1 MILWRLIVRLIG
13 VVFVSVL
20 ALAGLAIA
28 AYCLDGAIKLGS
40 LRPDR
45 LLSLPTVRHRVGDFL
60 TQMAS
65 PGPVAA
71 LSLLC
76 GVGAVLLGLWLLV
89 GVLRR
94 PKERLALLESD
105 GSAGDL
111 DARPGVLRE
120 MLRALAEAPRQASA
134 VARPKLSL
142 ARRGTGGRV
151 TVVAKRSSTS
161 EPEQVKQALEKAIA
175 PLTEPFSLKQRI
187 HVREGTKGERVR

>member
-13 VVFVSVL
+13 VVFVLVA

-28 AYCLDGAIKLGS
+28 AYCLDGAIGLGS

-45 LLSLPTVRHRVGDFL
+45 LLRLPTANHRVGDFL
-60 TQMAS
+60 AQLAG

-76 GVGAVLLGLWLLV
+76 GVAGVLLGLFLLV

-111 DARPGVLRE
+111 AARPGVLRE
-120 MLRALAEAPRQASA
+120 MLRALAEQPRQASA
-134 VARPKLSL
+134 VDRPKLSL

-161 EPEQVKQALEKAIA
+161 EPTQVKQALEQALR
-175 PLTEPFSLKQRI
+175 PLTDPFSLKQRI
-187 HVREGTKGERVR
+187 QVRQGTKGERVR